1 MRVFEKI
8 SRRLAIYMAGVVAA
22 STLAVPMAPAITAFA
37 AAQITDVDQIVLDKD
52 QIQKLQTNAVE
63 IKNAETVSLTLEPEK
78 KPTEAE
84 KQQFEGKTEE
94 EIKAL
99 METQPKPEIKSFKVY
114 KIKSGIDG
122 KFHVTVKAVE
132 TAKKLNVDIFKKDAD
147 KSTADYDIE
156 NLAKDNENDKA
167 VDVKKDEEWYIV
179 IGNSDETAAA
189 KIELTAEIRQNGNK
203 TKLRSVESPA
213 KKTAK
218 ATFKKV
224 KDVDGYEVMVSTSKD
239 FDKNVKKASKKAK
252 KVKFDKKKAGSIEVK
267 KLKAG
272 KKYYVRVRTYVEE
285 GGVKYYSDWSSV
297 KKIKK
302 VK

>member
-22 STLAVPMAPAITAFA
+22 STFAVPMAPAITAYA
-37 AAQITDVDQIVLDKD
+37 ETIDPPKD
-52 QIQKLQTNAVE
+52 ADELSLNKDIIAKLQAEAVQLE
-63 IKNAETVSLTLEPEK
+63 NGKAVTVTLEPEP
-78 KPTEAE
+78 KPDANAE
-84 KQQFEGKTEE
+84 KPSEE
-94 EIKAL
+94 QLAEL
-99 METQPKPEIKSFKVY
+99 MKTQPKMKNAAVY

-122 KFHVTVKAVE
+122 KFHVTVKATETVKKVWVE
-132 TAKKLNVDIFKKDAD
+132 VFKKDAQEATKRYPID
-147 KSTADYDIE
+147 
-156 NLAKDNENDKA
+156 NLAKDAEKDEE
-167 VDVKKDEEWYIV
+167 VDVKKDEEWFILV
-179 IGNSDETAAA
+179 TNSDEAAAA
-189 KIELTAEIRQNGNK
+189 KFELTAEIRQNGKK